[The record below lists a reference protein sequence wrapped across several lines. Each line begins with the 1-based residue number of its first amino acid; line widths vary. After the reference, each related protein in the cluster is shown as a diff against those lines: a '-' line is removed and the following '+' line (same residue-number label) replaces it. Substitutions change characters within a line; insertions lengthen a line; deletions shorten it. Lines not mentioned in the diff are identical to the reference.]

1 MGGRRDRPADWSAR
15 ILLSVVDGGAV
26 VAVAG
31 MMDVPVAMALRKL
44 LAEAVDWRAGA
55 LRLQLDIPLNGAELL
70 AQILRDAQARFQ
82 AKGRRLVVAT
92 TDPAVV
98 RLLAGA
104 NVTAELQPT
113 PSPG

>member
-1 MGGRRDRPADWSAR
+1 M
-15 ILLSVVDGGAV
+15 VDGGAV

-44 LAEAVDWRAGA
+44 LTEAVDWRPGA

-70 AQILRDAQARFQ
+70 AQILRDAQARFI

-92 TDPAVV
+92 PNPAVV
-98 RLLAGA
+98 QLLAGA
-104 NVTAELQPT
+104 NVTAELQPST
-113 PSPG
+113 G

>member
-15 ILLSVVDGGAV
+15 IFLSMVDGGVVLAV
-26 VAVAG
+26 KG
-31 MMDVPVAMALRKL
+31 MMDIPVAMALRRL
-44 LAEAVDWRAGA
+44 LTEASEWRAGA
-55 LRLQLDIPLNGAELL
+55 LRLQLDIPVNGAELL

-98 RLLAGA
+98 QLLAGA
-104 NVTAELQPT
+104 NVTAELHPT
-113 PSPG
+113 PSTG